1 MTTNLIALLLS
12 ASFMATAIVH
22 AASATTQTAPKAMT
36 LRTQENICLA
46 PLTQGVNFK
55 AFVEVITDDQQ
66 KRTVAVSSEARL
78 KRIFASLDLDANGV
92 LNAAEVLGRKA
103 ATTSTAGRVATPRP
117 AMDAQPSAIVI
128 GTKGV
133 APKTGTRR
141 DVESQ
146 ELTWVGELNL
156 RVGKELCNIPV
167 DGF

>member
-22 AASATTQTAPKAMT
+22 AASATTQTAPKAMM

-92 LNAAEVLGRKA
+92 LNAAEVLGAKGGDDKYCGASCDSQTGNGCPAKCHCHRNE
-103 ATTSTAGRVATPRP
+103 GRCA
-117 AMDAQPSAIVI
+117 
-128 GTKGV
+128 K
-133 APKTGTRR
+133 
-141 DVESQ
+141 
-146 ELTWVGELNL
+146 
-156 RVGKELCNIPV
+156 
-167 DGF
+167 DGY